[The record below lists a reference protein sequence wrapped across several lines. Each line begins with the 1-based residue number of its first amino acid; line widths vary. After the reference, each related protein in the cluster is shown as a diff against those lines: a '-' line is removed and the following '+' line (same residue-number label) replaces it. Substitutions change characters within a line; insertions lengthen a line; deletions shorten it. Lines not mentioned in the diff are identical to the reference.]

1 MSGQSSA
8 PASRRTRAAA
18 LVAGGALVVGGVGY
32 TLASWTD
39 TEWVFGGNGTGG
51 PGIGTSTFEVEQNV
65 TAALDSGWT
74 QAEENPGQEMTF
86 GLDGIALS
94 PGDATY
100 AGVRLRTVAG
110 SIAGDVRMAAAETAT
125 GVTTSD
131 PGELLWQAL
140 QVRVATTADGVP
152 CGATAFTTGTV
163 IADGPLA
170 STEPPRARRSRR
182 TPVRSRRTAS
192 RCRSRPRRRCPPGSR
207 STHCRDGPRRRHGCS
222 QPPRGDRGRSGA
234 GQRGSGLDRRCTPSR
249 RAAPPASRRR
259 RRGGGRRC
267 PLRRVVGRRHDD
279 GAVARGRDHRVDEP
293 DDPRRGGRRVRADR
307 SG

>member
-170 STEPPRARRSRR
+170 STGAAASQALAADAGSEQAYCFEVSLPT
-182 TPVRSRRTAS
+182 TPSLPAGVALDALQGRTAAPAWVFAATS
-192 RCRSRPRRRCPPGSR
+192 R
-207 STHCRDGPRRRHGCS
+207 
-222 QPPRGDRGRSGA
+222 
-234 GQRGSGLDRRCTPSR
+234 
-249 RAAPPASRRR
+249 
-259 RRGGGRRC
+259 
-267 PLRRVVGRRHDD
+267 
-279 GAVARGRDHRVDEP
+279 
-293 DDPRRGGRRVRADR
+293 
-307 SG
+307 